1 MALDKAWSRS
11 EAARLF
17 KKERCETIRR
27 FTATAEKSG
36 HSGTE
41 KSAWSRKRACLLPVC
56 EQPHLQ
62 PTSRDSPGP
71 GLHSTPKQYLNT
83 SPQRG
88 ILQRSRAGWKS
99 RGSLSV
105 SFVRALTKGQSR
117 KRSKASDCPGE
128 GDRRYLLHDQNVKHV
143 QDDEHQA
150 FPPQREKGDWLGL
163 GRPAALR
170 PGGDW
175 QRGRGGGRAGSPM
188 ILPSPGARPRT
199 PASRGVFPSL
209 SYNLKP
215 SWGHRRLTVGSSQ
228 LQGACRA
235 QAESHQLRRKRRD
248 QGHHIAGLTEE
259 SDHSHADLM
268 LKRPYAHQRFQPGT
282 RKAVGTEGALR
293 TARREGPVQ
302 EPPGLNTGAGRGS
315 SGIYTTAV

>member
-1 MALDKAWSRS
+1 MA
-11 EAARLF
+11 
-17 KKERCETIRR
+17 IRR
-27 FTATAEKSG
+27 FTVTAEKSG

-41 KSAWSRKRACLLPVC
+41 ESARSRKRACLLPVC

-83 SPQRG
+83 SPPRG
-88 ILQRSRAGWKS
+88 ILQRSGAGWKS
-99 RGSLSV
+99 QGGLSV
-105 SFVRALTKGQSR
+105 SFVWALTKGQSR

-175 QRGRGGGRAGSPM
+175 QRGGRGQGRKSYDPAWPRSPAQNSGIQGSLPQPVLQSEALLGTQKADGGLFSTTGGLQGSGRV
-188 ILPSPGARPRT
+188 PSATEKKEGPGP
-199 PASRGVFPSL
+199 P
-209 SYNLKP
+209 
-215 SWGHRRLTVGSSQ
+215 HRRT
-228 LQGACRA
+228 
-235 QAESHQLRRKRRD
+235 H
-248 QGHHIAGLTEE
+248 
-259 SDHSHADLM
+259 
-268 LKRPYAHQRFQPGT
+268 
-282 RKAVGTEGALR
+282 
-293 TARREGPVQ
+293 
-302 EPPGLNTGAGRGS
+302 RGE
-315 SGIYTTAV
+315 